1 MKHDAELY
9 WCSGGCTNANTVFG
23 RTTKLGC
30 GDESMLDD
38 PLEVQSEC
46 VLGTASVTTR
56 VITNVT
62 TNGLYRCVYMF
73 GYICDWKYWIII
85 RAVVD

>member
-1 MKHDAELY
+1 
-9 WCSGGCTNANTVFG
+9 
-23 RTTKLGC
+23 
-30 GDESMLDD
+30 MLDD